1 MGVYLKVVEDE
12 KSFTGRSGNIV
23 CHKLHDAKHG
33 KATVLDFLRL
43 ILDCSLALDLG
54 AESF

>member
-12 KSFTGRSGNIV
+12 KSFTGRSGNVV

-43 ILDCSLALDLG
+43 ILDCSLDLDLG